1 MVVRDIT
8 ERKRAEEDLRRLN
21 EELEG
26 RVRWRTAQLEAF
38 NNELEAFS
46 YSVSHDLRAPLRA
59 IDGFSQILLED
70 YEDKLDEEGRLY
82 LRRTKNASQ
91 RMGHLIDDLLN
102 LSRMTRSEMRRESV
116 DLSALV
122 KGVVEDLRGTSPE
135 HEVDVIVE
143 EGLVANGDESLLRV
157 ALENLLGNAWKFT
170 RDQPRPRIE
179 FGILEHEDT
188 PAYFVRDNGVGFDMA
203 HVDKLFGA
211 FQRLHGTGEFEG
223 TGIGLATVQRIIHR
237 HGGQVWA
244 EGNIGNGATFFFTL

>member
-1 MVVRDIT
+1 
-8 ERKRAEEDLRRLN
+8 
-21 EELEG
+21 
-26 RVRWRTAQLEAF
+26 
-38 NNELEAFS
+38 
-46 YSVSHDLRAPLRA
+46 
-59 IDGFSQILLED
+59 LLED
-70 YEDKLDEEGRLY
+70 YEDKLDEEGRRY

-122 KGVVEDLRGTSPE
+122 KGVVEDLMGTSPE

-170 RDQPRPRIE
+170 RHQPHPRIE
-179 FGILEHEDT
+179 FGILKHEDT
-188 PAYFVRDNGVGFDMA
+188 PAYFVRDNGVGFDIA
-203 HVDKLFGA
+203 YADKLFGA
-211 FQRLHGTGEFEG
+211 FQRLHSEREFEG

-244 EGNIGNGATFFFTL
+244 KSEVGKGATFFFNLWRSAPRL